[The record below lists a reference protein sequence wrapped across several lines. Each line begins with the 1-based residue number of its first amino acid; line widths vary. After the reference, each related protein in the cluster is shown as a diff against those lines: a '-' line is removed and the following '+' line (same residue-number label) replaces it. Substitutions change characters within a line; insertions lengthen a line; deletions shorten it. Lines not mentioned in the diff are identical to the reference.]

1 MVFERWEK
9 LHQEGMREKKLMK
22 QVAFELFE
30 LDIVGLIDFDLWR
43 WEERNSWQKE
53 YYEQIKKKHS

>member
-1 MVFERWEK
+1 
-9 LHQEGMREKKLMK
+9 MK
-22 QVAFELFE
+22 QVAFEFFE

-53 YYEQIKKKHS
+53 YYEQIKKKKHSKIVRSKCGENQSS

>member
-1 MVFERWEK
+1 
-9 LHQEGMREKKLMK
+9 MK
-22 QVAFELFE
+22 QVAFEFFE

-53 YYEQIKKKHS
+53 YYEQIKKKKTQ